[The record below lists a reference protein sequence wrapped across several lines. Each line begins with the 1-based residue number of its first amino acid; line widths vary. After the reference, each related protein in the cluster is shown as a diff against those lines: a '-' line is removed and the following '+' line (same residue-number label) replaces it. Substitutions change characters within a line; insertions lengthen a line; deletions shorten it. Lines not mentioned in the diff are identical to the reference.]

1 MTVGASRSRK
11 DSTTSVASRYPST
24 LTAHNPS
31 TLSTIPGSRAVSGAS
46 QFPTRL
52 DSTSASEITD
62 HATLSYPISRT
73 PDGLPYPQLV
83 ERQLSASV
91 GPGSGSGLK
100 ATSSSS
106 SVKMLMS
113 FGRKGNK
120 RQGGGSRSYSQTPPS
135 SAGIQQT
142 PTRDDFGLLSSRT
155 SIESTRPTANV
166 QSHSVNRNTVPS
178 PRGPRVRSITAGTGR
193 RTSMDIL

>member
-1 MTVGASRSRK
+1 MTVGASRPRK

-73 PDGLPYPQLV
+73 PEGLPYPQLV
-83 ERQLSASV
+83 ERQLSSSS
-91 GPGSGSGLK
+91 GPSSGSGMK
-100 ATSSSS
+100 STSSSS

-120 RQGGGSRSYSQTPPS
+120 RQTGGSQRYSQTPPS
-135 SAGIQQT
+135 SAGMQQT
-142 PTRDDFGLLSSRT
+142 PTRDDFGLVPSRI
-155 SIESTRPTANV
+155 SIDSTRPSNSQP
-166 QSHSVNRNTVPS
+166 QSVTRNTVPS
-178 PRGPRVRSITAGTGR
+178 PRGPRARSITAGTGR